1 MHGVDIG
8 DLQRD
13 VAPAACLTNRIDGR
27 GAVFLE
33 KKQAVSQAKCRTARP
48 RLLAEAED
56 VAIEPAMFA
65 EAADP
70 HGDGYLGD
78 TIVSRRHQLNT
89 IAIGIDHPSWFLH
102 ALSRDNQFA
111 VTARCRLR
119 QGLRMMVELDDRA
132 LLVVPVLFLSPANRQ
147 HMIEANGDI
156 LLPEPQ
162 HWLQIVCR
170 KSDVDDAFCQLHLPT
185 AIRTT
190 YPPASRKYPK
200 VWGRCRV
207 SRL

>member
-1 MHGVDIG
+1 
-8 DLQRD
+8 
-13 VAPAACLTNRIDGR
+13 
-27 GAVFLE
+27 
-33 KKQAVSQAKCRTARP
+33 
-48 RLLAEAED
+48 
-56 VAIEPAMFA
+56 MFA

-89 IAIGIDHPSWFLH
+89 IAVGIDHPSRFLE

-170 KSDVDDAFCQLHLPT
+170 KSDVDNALGELHL
-185 AIRTT
+185 
-190 YPPASRKYPK
+190 
-200 VWGRCRV
+200 
-207 SRL
+207 SRLKRMTCP